1 MITLIALSLSIVL
14 QFVAAFVAISL
25 TKVTRY
31 NISWIF
37 ISLALF
43 LLAVRRL
50 FELIPYLYNK
60 FYEEV
65 LFIDQW
71 IGIITSVLIAIGIF
85 IVKKIFN
92 QLKEAER
99 IRKSSER
106 RILNAIIRTEERER
120 QRFAKELH
128 DGLGPIMSTIKMS
141 LSAVNK
147 KFLDEHGTAIVQN
160 LSKVIDEGISEIK
173 EISNSLSPHVLNNF
187 GLASAL
193 TNFIEKIT
201 SAKIARI
208 EFTTNLEQQRFQTN
222 IESVLYRI
230 ACELIHNSVKH
241 ANASLITLKI
251 NRTNDLLVMQYSDD
265 GVGFEYTKDSQ
276 SEYKGMGYYNIYSR
290 LESINGQIDINTA
303 PGKGFLCDIFV
314 KLKTG
319 KHHEQD

>member
-1 MITLIALSLSIVL
+1 MITLVALSLSIVL
-14 QFVAAFVAISL
+14 QFIAAFVAVSL

-37 ISLALF
+37 ISIALF
-43 LLAVRRL
+43 LLAIRRL

-65 LFIDQW
+65 LLIDHW

-141 LSAVNK
+141 ISALNK
-147 KFLDEHGTAIVQN
+147 NNLDEHGSAVLQN
-160 LSKVIDEGISEIK
+160 LVKVIDEGISEIK

-193 TNFIEKIT
+193 SNFIEKIT

-208 EFTTNLEQQRFQTN
+208 EFNTNLQQQRFHSN

-230 ACELIHNSVKH
+230 ACELIHNSIKH
-241 ANASLITLKI
+241 ANANLITLKI
-251 NRTNDLLVMQYSDD
+251 NRTKDLLVMHYTDD
-265 GVGFEYTKDSQ
+265 GIGFEYTKESTV
-276 SEYKGMGYYNIYSR
+276 EPRGMGYYNIYSR
-290 LESINGQIDINTA
+290 LESINGQIEIITA
-303 PGKGFLCDIFV
+303 PGKGFQCDICV